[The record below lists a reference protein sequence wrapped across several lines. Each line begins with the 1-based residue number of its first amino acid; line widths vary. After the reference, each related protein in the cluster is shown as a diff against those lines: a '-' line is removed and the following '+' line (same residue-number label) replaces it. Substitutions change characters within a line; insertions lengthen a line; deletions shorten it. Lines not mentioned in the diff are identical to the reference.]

1 LSVRIRSTLTRG
13 GEPGRRAAQE
23 AGAPGV
29 AFIGQGFDVGQPGM
43 VVHGDVQEVVAQTVA
58 VDLAAAD
65 FFAARERLS
74 PERPGHCPGASR

>member
-1 LSVRIRSTLTRG
+1 
-13 GEPGRRAAQE
+13 
-23 AGAPGV
+23 
-29 AFIGQGFDVGQPGM
+29 M